1 MQDDGRYFYFLL
13 GVVVLIAVIVYKLQG

>member
-13 GVVVLIAVIVYKLQG
+13 GLVVLIAVIVYKLQR